1 MTRKISYTAPFF
13 TADKHLAM
21 PMASRS
27 TIKKQTLIQTDID
40 ISQKQKANP
49 QDEWLDNTSMASYK
63 SMLLKENIYT
73 T

>member
-1 MTRKISYTAPFF
+1 MTRKIPYTAPFF

-27 TIKKQTLIQTDID
+27 TIKKQTLLQTDID

-49 QDEWLDNTSMASYK
+49 QDE
-63 SMLLKENIYT
+63 
-73 T
+73 